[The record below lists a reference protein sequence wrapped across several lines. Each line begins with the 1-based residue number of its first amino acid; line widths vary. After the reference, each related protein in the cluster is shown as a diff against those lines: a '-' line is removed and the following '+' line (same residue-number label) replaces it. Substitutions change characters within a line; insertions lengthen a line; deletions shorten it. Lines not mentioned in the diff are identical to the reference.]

1 MAGYNVRAYIDTNVL
16 IDYLVSSRQGASD
29 SHMIFQAAKDG
40 RIEIFIS
47 TQSFIDAEYIIS
59 RAPGF
64 DRKHMFDTMLKL
76 MSFVNIGHINWTDLR
91 SAILNYSGD
100 FEDDAQYSAADFEG
114 CDIIVTSDRA
124 FSKKQTAGGP
134 LIMTP
139 AEFVAKM
146 S

>member
-1 MAGYNVRAYIDTNVL
+1 MAGCKIRAYLDTNVL
-16 IDYLVSSRQGASD
+16 IDYLQDERLGSAD
-29 SHMIFQAAKDG
+29 SAVIFRAGKEG

-47 TQSFIDAEYIIS
+47 TQSFIDAEYVIS
-59 RAPGF
+59 RTKGF
-64 DRKHMFDTMLKL
+64 NRKHMFDTMLKL